1 MIYVERLPG
10 PMVPTDAY
18 GFKRWFGQLNEIVR
32 CPNDGFFLVYKDEK
46 QDTFLCEKCGF
57 EKPAIPLPT
66 LNDIEPIETWRARQL
81 KLQKELKKK

>member
-10 PMVPTDAY
+10 PIVPTDAY
-18 GFKRWFGQLNEIVR
+18 GFKRLFGQFNEIVK
-32 CPNDGFFLVYKDEK
+32 CPKDGSFLVWKDDGHK
-46 QDTFLCEKCGF
+46 IMLCEKCGF
-57 EKPAIPLPT
+57 EKPAVPLPT